1 MVNNILLIILI
12 LLILYLFSFSIYNYY
27 NKREGWW
34 GKIVNAVK
42 SVVNTVVDATVGIV
56 NKGKDLI
63 NDIGELPDDIAE
75 GVRELDTIIDKIN
88 GFTGDIEDAM
98 KEVGELTNFPVKYA
112 NDFSNEASN
121 IINII
126 ESEAKDAS
134 NVLKDSVMVSV
145 NVIQES
151 IMILSNEALNMMS
164 DIFIRLGEI
173 ISELFTMILDTLR
186 IVFES
191 FGEDISYGFNEYFV
205 KPLSEFF
212 DLLGELFLSVFGQIT
227 IIANWIIHLPYCVP
241 FYIFDTIKDELRD
254 IIPYPILFIFD
265 LFFTYIIVPIFSVIK
280 YIFSLFGFNSIFK
293 KINCYPWK

>member
-1 MVNNILLIILI
+1 
-12 LLILYLFSFSIYNYY
+12 
-27 NKREGWW
+27 K
-34 GKIVNAVK
+34 
-42 SVVNTVVDATVGIV
+42 
-56 NKGKDLI
+56 
-63 NDIGELPDDIAE
+63 
-75 GVRELDTIIDKIN
+75 
-88 GFTGDIEDAM
+88 
-98 KEVGELTNFPVKYA
+98 LTEFPVKYA

-121 IINII
+121 ILKVI

-134 NVLKDSVMVSV
+134 NVLKDSVMDNV

-151 IMILSNEALNMMS
+151 IMMLSNEALNMMS

-212 DLLGELFLSVFGQIT
+212 DLLGELFLGVFGQIT

-254 IIPYPILFIFD
+254 IIPHPILFVFD
-265 LFFTYIIVPIFSVIK
+265 TFFIYIIVPIFSVIK
-280 YIFSLFGFNSIFK
+280 YIFSLFGFKSIFK
-293 KINCYPWK
+293 KINCY

>member
-1 MVNNILLIILI
+1 MTNNMLLIILI

-27 NKREGWW
+27 KKREGWGSI
-34 GKIVNAVK
+34 GKAIT

-63 NDIGELPDDIAE
+63 NDIGELPDDIKK
-75 GVRELDTIIDKIN
+75 GTDEL
-88 GFTGDIEDAM
+88 GDILGKIDNFTKDIENAFN
-98 KEVGELTNFPVKYA
+98 EVDKLTEFPVKYA

-121 IINII
+121 ILKVI
-126 ESEAKDAS
+126 ELEAKDAS
-134 NVLKDSVMVSV
+134 NVLKDSVMDNV

-151 IMILSNEALNMMS
+151 IMMLSNEALNMMS

-191 FGEDISYGFNEYFV
+191 FGEDVSYGFNEYFV

-212 DLLGELFLSVFGQIT
+212 DLLGELFLGVFGQIT

-254 IIPYPILFIFD
+254 IIPYPILFVFD
-265 LFFTYIIVPIFSVIK
+265 TFFIYIIVPIFSVIK
-280 YIFSLFGFNSIFK
+280 YIFSLFGFNTIFK